1 MNQISSQTH
10 ALMTDIRAGR
20 GTLGALLVDPSLYED
35 IKTLVGNVQR
45 NEVLRALVR
54 YSIHQDEGARP
65 TVAATPGANQRV
77 LPRATLPASAAR
89 PAP

>member
-1 MNQISSQTH
+1 MK
-10 ALMTDIRAGR
+10 DIRAGR

-54 YSIHQDEGARP
+54 YAIR
-65 TVAATPGANQRV
+65 
-77 LPRATLPASAAR
+77 PASAAR

>member
-1 MNQISSQTH
+1 VNQISSQTY
-10 ALMTDIRAGR
+10 AMMTDIRAGR
-20 GTLGALLVDPSLYED
+20 GTLGVLLVDPSLYED

-54 YSIHQDEGARP
+54 YSIR
-65 TVAATPGANQRV
+65 
-77 LPRATLPASAAR
+77 PASAAR